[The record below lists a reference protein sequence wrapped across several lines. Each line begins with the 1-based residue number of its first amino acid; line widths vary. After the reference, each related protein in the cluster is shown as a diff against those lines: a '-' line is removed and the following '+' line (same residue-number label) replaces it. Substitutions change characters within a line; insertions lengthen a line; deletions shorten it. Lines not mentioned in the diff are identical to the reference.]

1 MIAVSPY
8 LNPPLKLFLYGD
20 SNLSPEVNSTIFLK
34 VHKYIIDT
42 HRF

>member
-1 MIAVSPY
+1 MIPIYPY
-8 LNPPLKLFLYGD
+8 LDPSLKLLLNGD
-20 SNLSPEVNSTIFLK
+20 SNLSPGINSIIFLK